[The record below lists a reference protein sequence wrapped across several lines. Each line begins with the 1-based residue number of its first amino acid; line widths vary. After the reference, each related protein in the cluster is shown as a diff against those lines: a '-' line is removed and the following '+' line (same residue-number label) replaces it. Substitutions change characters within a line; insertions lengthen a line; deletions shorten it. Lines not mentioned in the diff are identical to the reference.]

1 MITSN
6 LELSWSSRWGA
17 RKQVARE
24 ATPPVR
30 QLVPSC
36 WSRPIT
42 PDMVTQDVTFTADG
56 WDPVTIHITRFEAG
70 GPPLRFHGY
79 TVSGPRQHVTG
90 EYDPWTEENHV
101 RLLIT

>member
-42 PDMVTQDVTFTADG
+42 PDMVTQTIFAVPMILLYLLGILIAAVNFFACSFIRI
-56 WDPVTIHITRFEAG
+56 PVSA
-70 GPPLRFHGY
+70 PAANL
-79 TVSGPRQHVTG
+79 
-90 EYDPWTEENHV
+90 
-101 RLLIT
+101 